1 MRKVAEWEDDCEGMS
16 EKAVIELY
24 NEYAKKS
31 IEEAKAKKAR
41 NPSLEYKVHYEMVDI
56 QKKISRELEKIS
68 GIKRP
73 QFADDE

>member
-1 MRKVAEWEDDCEGMS
+1 MS

-31 IEEAKAKKAR
+31 VDVAKAKKAR
-41 NPSLEYKVHYEMVDI
+41 NSSLEYKLHYEMVDI
-56 QKKISRELEKIS
+56 QKKISTELDKIS
-68 GIKRP
+68 GIKKP